1 MRNLTVTVGSRRVRV
16 QRLLREAE
24 GYLELKMPQQA
35 LQTLARIDDPGTFR
49 SQTLYLRGQALQMM
63 QLYEEAIEALEGA
76 ADLSPSNTEIVLALA
91 WCYRRAGR
99 MPSAIATLEQALL
112 IEPDNAQLLYHLAR
126 DFSLCGKR
134 RRTLDLLA
142 MALERDSQYRELI
155 ATEPDFDPLRGDPE
169 FQALTA
175 IIV

>member
-1 MRNLTVTVGSRRVRV
+1 MTVGSRRVRV

-49 SQTLYLRGQALQMM
+49 SQLLYLRGQALQMM
-63 QLYEEAIEALEGA
+63 QLYEEAVVALEGA
-76 ADLSPSNTEIVLALA
+76 ADLRPSNTEIVLALA

-112 IEPDNAQLLYHLAR
+112 VEPNNAELLYHLAR

-155 ATEPDFDPLRGDPE
+155 ASEPDFDPLRADPE

>member
-1 MRNLTVTVGSRRVRV
+1 MTVGSRRVRV

-35 LQTLARIDDPGTFR
+35 LQSLARIDDPGTFR
-49 SQTLYLRGQALQMM
+49 SQTLFLRGQALQTM
-63 QLYEEAIEALEGA
+63 QLYEEAIVALEGA
-76 ADLSPSNTEIVLALA
+76 ADLRPSSTEIVLNLA

-112 IEPDNAQLLYHLAR
+112 MEPDNAELLYHLAR

-134 RRTLDLLA
+134 RKTLDLLA

-155 ATEPDFDPLRGDPE
+155 ASEPDFEALRNDPE
-169 FQALTA
+169 FQALAT

>member
-1 MRNLTVTVGSRRVRV
+1 VTVGSRRVRV

-49 SQTLYLRGQALQMM
+49 SQLLYLRGQALQMM
-63 QLYEEAIEALEGA
+63 QLYEEAVVALEGA
-76 ADLSPSNTEIVLALA
+76 ADLRPSNTEIVLALA

-112 IEPDNAQLLYHLAR
+112 VEPNNAELLYHLAR

-155 ATEPDFDPLRGDPE
+155 ASEPDFDPLRADPE